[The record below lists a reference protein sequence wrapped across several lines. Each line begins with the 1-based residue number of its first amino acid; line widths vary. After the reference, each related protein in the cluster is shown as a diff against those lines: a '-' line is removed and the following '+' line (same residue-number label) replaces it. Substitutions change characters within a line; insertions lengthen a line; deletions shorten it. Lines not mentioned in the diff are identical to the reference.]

1 MRQEAA
7 GSVLRDVQTEAV
19 PERGRNLSPS
29 CKESCEYRKRGTYS
43 TKIANI
49 KPETAE
55 RALELRGVPLKWR
68 AGQCLQGESST
79 NIGRNAKIDSKEAQF
94 TILIAKETLQRIRTI
109 GITISKRPAKRL
121 PRVLQ
126 TAHSNSFSK
135 VTARIGW

>member
-49 KPETAE
+49 KPEIAE
-55 RALELRGVPLKWR
+55 RALELRGVPSERRIGL
-68 AGQCLQGESST
+68 CLQVESST
-79 NIGRNAKIDSKEAQF
+79 SIKRNAKTDSKEAQF
-94 TILIAKETLQRIRTI
+94 TILITIETLQRIRTV
-109 GITISKRPAKRL
+109 GITIS
-121 PRVLQ
+121 
-126 TAHSNSFSK
+126 
-135 VTARIGW
+135 